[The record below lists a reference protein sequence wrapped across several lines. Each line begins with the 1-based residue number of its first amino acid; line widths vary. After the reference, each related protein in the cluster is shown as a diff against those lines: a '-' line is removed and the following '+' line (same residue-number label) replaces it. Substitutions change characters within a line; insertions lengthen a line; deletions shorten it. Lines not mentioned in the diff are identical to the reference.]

1 MGGKS
6 YPRDSSVGGRRAGP
20 RGREI
25 ERGCADFAVTSQ
37 ELGMIKDV
45 MVWLDGGI
53 SDEIRLAAAAEI
65 ARQLESHVV
74 VGLFLNP
81 LPLPGAI
88 EDDVTAEIVDHARAT
103 GDQIEAAL
111 VKQLQLLDRPV
122 EIRRFDALADDIARI
137 AAREARSADTF
148 VAIRPNGAM
157 DPDRL
162 VEGVLFGSGHHL
174 FLVPETERPKIAFDR
189 ILVAWNGSRESA
201 RAVGE
206 GMPFL
211 HKANEV
217 RVVVVTGEHPTEEEA
232 VMGLD
237 AVNHLRHHGID
248 ASLHRVKSRRGDVG
262 AKLISEAE
270 RWKADLIVMGGYSH
284 LRLRERLFGGV
295 TYNLM
300 HEAPVPL
307 LVAH

>member
-1 MGGKS
+1 
-6 YPRDSSVGGRRAGP
+6 
-20 RGREI
+20 
-25 ERGCADFAVTSQ
+25 
-37 ELGMIKDV
+37 MIKDV

-81 LPLPGAI
+81 LPLPAAVEG
-88 EDDVTAEIVDHARAT
+88 DVTAEIIDHARAT

-211 HKANEV
+211 HKAKKV
-217 RVVVVTGEHPTEEEA
+217 TVVVVTGEHPTEEEA

-248 ASLHRVKSRRGDVG
+248 ASLHRVKSRRGHVG

-270 RWKADLIVMGGYSH
+270 RRKADLIIMGGYSH